1 MKTLRERFDAKH
13 KVDASTGCWLWT
25 AWRDRDGYGHIARGK
40 AGEGMIKAHRASWI
54 LNVAEIPAGLQVLHR
69 CDTPSCV
76 NPDHLF
82 LGTNADNRKD
92 SVSKGRHQ
100 HGSRRRDS
108 KLDQTTVLEI
118 RKSTDP
124 LRVAAA
130 RFGVSESYVS
140 LLRRNLRWSH
150 VE

>member
-1 MKTLRERFDAKH
+1 
-13 KVDASTGCWLWT
+13 
-25 AWRDRDGYGHIARGK
+25 
-40 AGEGMIKAHRASWI
+40 
-54 LNVAEIPAGLQVLHR
+54 
-69 CDTPSCV
+69 
-76 NPDHLF
+76 
-82 LGTNADNRKD
+82 
-92 SVSKGRHQ
+92 
-100 HGSRRRDS
+100 
-108 KLDQTTVLEI
+108 LDQTTVLEI